1 MNARVKILCL
11 SVAAALLAACASL
24 PVQPSSERPSATP
37 ARFDYERD
45 DDLDDDLSRAG
56 GLAPGA
62 RTA

>member
-1 MNARVKILCL
+1 MNTRVKILCL
-11 SVAAALLAACASL
+11 GVAAALLVACAAV
-24 PVQPSSERPSATP
+24 PIQPSSERPSSTP

-56 GLAPGA
+56 ALTPGA